1 MVEPI
6 MRQDQGS
13 GMYAENLN
21 AQLLRALDRPD
32 LRVVSGAQRISFDA
46 SLDTAFRAD
55 PGREVVLGA
64 ACLGTER
71 ICAFHIRHALELSML
86 LDVAGGPQ
94 IRTPGEVTACDLPI
108 LAGLCAARTAA
119 LFWQLDGPSDEAV
132 VSSQPCWLEAMA
144 GETVPEP
151 IVLNLVWARVR
162 NLQGSSYRLLR
173 AARLGMDDSQVP
185 IAVIRRLQPI
195 WDLLGPAE
203 WLMAQGGDQRL
214 VVDPRTGLNHYG
226 CSHRPRPWAITF
238 ASSTASSLSERGF
251 GGAEACRRRIA
262 AAAFNGCVTT
272 ALALEAHAVR
282 ADIAVHYGLSS
293 DSLALGG
300 ASGSEVVLAASGTD
314 CELLALALAERRGP
328 VSSILTAPE
337 ETGTGV
343 PLAAGGRHFACDTSG
358 QQQVSKGATI
368 TGFRTDTRVL
378 ALPVRHADGTLRT
391 PAEIEKDCVELV
403 AAERHAGR
411 RVLLHLLD
419 LSKTGLLAP
428 SLACLERLQAAHGD
442 GIDIVVD
449 ACQARLDQRRVRDYL
464 AHGWMVMITGS
475 KFFTGPPFC
484 GAVLLPRQIAN
495 RLSDGRNLPAGLAAY
510 GCRTDWPE
518 WMEAASHLPGGV
530 NLGMVLRWQAALAE
544 MQAFAAVPAAQL
556 RSRLSFFLT
565 EVRDSISISSDLVL
579 IEVPAADRTL
589 LPAVD
594 ESDPG
599 LQPEQSWDQ
608 LQTILSFLVLEPHQG
623 SEGGMPL
630 TMQRARLLYR
640 WLNAD
645 VLHVLPGAISGED
658 RQLARLLC
666 HIGQPAPVLHP
677 ALAGQPAGALRISA
691 GARLLSGEPSH
702 EGLDVNCR
710 LAREI
715 ADAQRVLGKIALLL
729 RHWDALQ
736 AADPE
741 PTYAPHFR
749 G

>member
-1 MVEPI
+1 
-6 MRQDQGS
+6 
-13 GMYAENLN
+13 MYAENLN
-21 AQLLRALDRPD
+21 AQLLKALDRPD
-32 LRVVSGAQRISFDA
+32 LRVVSGVQRIDFDA

-55 PGREVVLGA
+55 PGARVVLGA

-71 ICAFHIRHALELSML
+71 VCAFHIRHALELSML
-86 LDVAGGPQ
+86 LDVATGPLVQ
-94 IRTPGEVTACDLPI
+94 MPEEVATFDLPI

-119 LFWQLDGPSDEAV
+119 LFWQLDGPSDEAAL
-132 VSSQPCWLEAMA
+132 SLKPCWLDAMA
-144 GETVPEP
+144 GETMPP
-151 IVLNLVWARVR
+151 LPDLNVFWARVR

-173 AARLGMDDSQVP
+173 AARLGTDDRQVP
-185 IAVIRRLQPI
+185 AAVIRRLQLI

-214 VVDPRTGLNHYG
+214 AVDPRTGLNHYG

-262 AAAFNGCVTT
+262 AAAFGGSATI
-272 ALALEAHAVR
+272 AMALEADAVR
-282 ADIAVHYGLSS
+282 AGIAAHYGLWP
-293 DSLALGG
+293 DDVP
-300 ASGSEVVLAASGTD
+300 SGNGSRSEVVLAASGTD
-314 CELLALALAERRGP
+314 CELLALALAERQGP

-358 QQQVSKGATI
+358 RQQVSKGAAI
-368 TGFRTDTRVL
+368 EGFRTDARVVAL
-378 ALPVRHADGTLRT
+378 AIRHADGTLRT
-391 PAEIEKDCVELV
+391 ASEIETDGAQLV
-403 AAERHAGR
+403 AAERQAGR
-411 RVLLHLLD
+411 HVLLHLLD

-428 SLACLERLQAAHGD
+428 SPTWLERLQAADGE

-484 GAVLLPRQIAN
+484 GAVLLPRQIVD
-495 RLSDGRNLPAGLAAY
+495 RLADGKALPAGLAAY
-510 GCRTDWPE
+510 GCRTDWPDRI
-518 WMEAASHLPGGV
+518 EAASHLSPGV

-544 MQAFAAVPAAQL
+544 MHAFAAVPIAQL
-556 RSRLSFFLT
+556 QSRLNVFLT
-565 EVRDSISISSDLVL
+565 GVREAIGTHADLVL
-579 IEVPAADRTL
+579 IEVPAVDRSL
-589 LPAVD
+589 LPAVGGGD
-594 ESDPG
+594 VESPSG
-599 LQPEQSWDQ
+599 QAWDQ
-608 LQTILSFLVLEPHQG
+608 LQTILSFLVLEPG
-623 SEGGMPL
+623 RGPMRGRPL
-630 TMQRARLLYR
+630 TLQRARLLYR

-645 VLHVLPGAISGED
+645 VLHVLPETIPEED
-658 RQLARLLC
+658 RGLAQLLC

-702 EGLDVNCR
+702 AGLDVDRR

-715 ADAQRVLGKIALLL
+715 ADARRVLDKITLLL
-729 RHWDALQ
+729 RHWAALES
-736 AADPE
+736 ADPE
-741 PTYAPHFR
+741 PSYAPR
-749 G
+749 S